1 LANSPRDRVEVTLH
15 QYMPEFHMEH
25 CVFAAFMS
33 KGSSFRDC
41 GKPCEKHQVELKDAY
56 GHMHFLKADQECRN
70 TMYRGSAQS
79 AAYLVGR
86 ENSPGTWRFEALQE
100 RGETLLAK
108 LTAYL
113 GLLGGESELA
123 QVVRSVGASEKYGV
137 TEGQLAHA
145 HAWKDRK
152 KVTEAGR

>member
-1 LANSPRDRVEVTLH
+1 
-15 QYMPEFHMEH
+15 
-25 CVFAAFMS
+25 
-33 KGSSFRDC
+33 
-41 GKPCEKHQVELKDAY
+41 
-56 GHMHFLKADQECRN
+56 
-70 TMYRGSAQS
+70 MYRGSAQS

-100 RGETLLAK
+100 RGEILLAK